1 MTQHMRTHTGERP
14 FKCTQPDCGREFSIS
29 GALTIH
35 LRVHTGIYC
44 NNYFFPLFFNGKKEF
59 QYYY

>member
-14 FKCTQPDCGREFSIS
+14 FKCTKPDCGREFSIS

-35 LRVHTGIYC
+35 LRVHTGILFI
-44 NNYFFPLFFNGKKEF
+44 YFFIKIIKKI
-59 QYYY
+59 